1 MPRQLAERTTQVW
14 RYVQPLSS
22 AAEILAHMQD
32 SGIVGVNIDDV
43 NNALRAGIR
52 SGHLLREK
60 LGRIGEKVWRYV
72 LSRRGI
78 NEMQERYGMPVT
90 WSQSA
95 GGIKSLAGKIELVEM
110 AYIFPRRL
118 WQSNLVRD
126 SRCYVYRRMMVG
138 VWRNGVL
145 DGEWQIELRESDW
158 SGARLR
164 ETIWLENGPFEA
176 MLIYDDGR
184 GGDALL
190 YLPLLWRTDYQVAAQ
205 TAHLIQD
212 MMAHLVEDER
222 WRNLPKAQSEDI
234 GYRPGAIVFSPGRVP
249 AAMAQRHW
257 MESWDRNNA
266 TNIGILDA
274 EGQVVRQMVAP
285 TAWWSAFEP
294 PAFNGPLGDIEGV
307 VAGLKTGGYAA
318 VNGQR
323 QWRVFRSVDR
333 SPSVKIEH
341 MAASAKLKPRVAAQ
355 LVEPMKAAGV
365 IEVWNG
371 GHFVNEPGRD
381 LLENSQ
387 GASKSEVNNRWG
399 PYTRPKGK
407 LRSRNHIHNEG
418 QADGLMH
425 LNDHGHSAFPALG
438 IVIQYRIDGQLIRI
452 DPDGF
457 VVLEPGVLSAIEYE
471 RHAKTDTDLL
481 EKIGVLPRKRNGVRG
496 NRPERYAGLLRVGRP
511 MPTLYIM
518 ETDEAARRVAEI
530 RCPYI
535 VAASLKAVKEGPHG
549 RAEIIDGVDVGTP
562 GCWWYWYPGEEA
574 PRANA
579 PIDLASHLYLR
590 DYPDS
595 VWQVPVNRPFRV
607 YGP

>member
-1 MPRQLAERTTQVW
+1 MPRQFAENTTRVW

-22 AAEILAHMQD
+22 AVETLTHMQD
-32 SGIVGVNIDDV
+32 NGVDGVTIDDV
-43 NNALRAGIR
+43 NNALRTGIR
-52 SGHLLREK
+52 SGHLFRVK
-60 LGRIGEKVWRYV
+60 VGRTSEKVWRH
-72 LSRRGI
+72 LHSRRGV
-78 NEMQERYGMPVT
+78 NEMQEQYDMPVT

-95 GGIKSLAGKIELVEM
+95 NGIKSLAGKIELVEM
-110 AYIFPRRL
+110 AYNFLPRL

-126 SRCYVYRRMMVG
+126 GRCYVYREMLGLVR
-138 VWRNGVL
+138 RNGLL

-158 SGARLR
+158 RGGRLR
-164 ETIWLENGPFEA
+164 EIIWLENGPFEA
-176 MLIYDDGR
+176 ILIYDDGR
-184 GGDALL
+184 GGDARL

-205 TAHLIQD
+205 TSRLVQD
-212 MMAHLVEDER
+212 MKAHLVEDER
-222 WRNLPKAQSEDI
+222 WLRLPRAQADDV

-249 AAMAQRHW
+249 AVMAQRHW
-257 MESWDRNNA
+257 RESLDRNNA
-266 TNIGILDA
+266 TTIGILDA

-307 VAGLKTGGYAA
+307 VEGLKTGGYAA

-341 MAASAKLKPRVAAQ
+341 IAASAKLTPSVAAQ
-355 LVEPMKAAGV
+355 MVEPMKATGV
-365 IEVWNG
+365 IKVWRA
-371 GHFVNEPGRD
+371 GHFVDEPGRE

-399 PYTRPKGK
+399 PYTRPNGK
-407 LRSRNHIHNEG
+407 LRSRNRIHNEG

-425 LNDHGHSAFPALG
+425 LNGHGYPAFPALG
-438 IVIQYRIDGQLIRI
+438 TVIQYRIDGQLIRI

-457 VVLEPGVLSAIEYE
+457 VVLEPGVLNAIEYE
-471 RHAKTDTDLL
+471 IHATGDTDLQ
-481 EKIGVLPRKRNGVRG
+481 EKIGVLPRRRNGVRG
-496 NRPERYAGLLRVGRP
+496 NRPERSAGLVRVGRP
-511 MPTLYIM
+511 VATLYITG
-518 ETDEAARRVAEI
+518 TDEAARRVAEI

-535 VAASLKAVKEGPHG
+535 LAASLEAVKEGPHG

-562 GCWWYWYPGEEA
+562 GCWWYWYPDEEA

-579 PIDLASHLYLR
+579 PIDLASHLYSR